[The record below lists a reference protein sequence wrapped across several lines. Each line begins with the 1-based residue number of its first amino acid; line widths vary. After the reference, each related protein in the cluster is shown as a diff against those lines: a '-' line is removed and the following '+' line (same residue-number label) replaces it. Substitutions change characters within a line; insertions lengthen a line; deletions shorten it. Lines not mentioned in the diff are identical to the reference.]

1 LKPKDLREKLFWQDK
16 PAMRPWTPEDAK
28 WFKVAAKF
36 SGQEIPDDF
45 EAQLAQTL
53 NPYQEVLVLEDSNR
67 KFGQKFGPV
76 GVVGALT
83 NGYLYQPHVEWFPW
97 ATPKNKLR
105 ASVMF
110 FQKFRY
116 RDLGVIRVHTIEP
129 YVSFFKKLKKY
140 VPLFYV
146 ARIPG
151 GDEFGRG
158 DDFIFYMKCRGSDGR
173 IR

>member
-1 LKPKDLREKLFWQDK
+1 
-16 PAMRPWTPEDAK
+16 MRPATPDDVK
-28 WFKVAAKF
+28 WFKVTAKVLGEEITEDFDEKIQAAF
-36 SGQEIPDDF
+36 SPC
-45 EAQLAQTL
+45 A
-53 NPYQEVLVLEDSNR
+53 EVLMLEDSNA
-67 KFGQKFGPV
+67 KFGQKFGPI
-76 GVVGALT
+76 GIVGAIS

-97 ATPKNKLR
+97 ATHRNKLR

-151 GDEFGRG
+151 GDELGRG
-158 DDFIFYMKCRGSDGR
+158 DDFIFYMKCRGAHGR
-173 IR
+173 SS